1 MPEPIITERLVLRSL
16 AAKDWPEFRDYA
28 GSDRSIPSGGPYTA
42 GQAWRTF
49 AMWIGHWELRGYG
62 LLALELREWP
72 ERAIGIAGP
81 FFPPDAPEPEIGWQ
95 IWDPEFEGRG
105 YAYEAAL
112 AARRWA
118 CESFGFQ
125 RPVSYI
131 KEGNE
136 RSIRLA
142 EKLGCVR
149 DDRAKRRPDG
159 LPVWRHP
166 PVQAIL
172 E

>member
-1 MPEPIITERLVLRSL
+1 MQKPITTERLTLRRL
-16 AAKDWPEFRDYA
+16 AAEDWQQFNMYA
-28 GSDRSIPSGGPYTA
+28 GSDRSIPSGGPYSE
-42 GQAWRTF
+42 GKAWRTF
-49 AMWIGHWELRGYG
+49 AMWIGHWEIRGYG
-62 LLALELREWP
+62 LLACDLRVRP
-72 ERAIGIAGP
+72 NKVIGIAGP

-95 IWDPEFEGRG
+95 IWDPEFEGKG
-105 YAYEAAL
+105 YAYEAAE

-118 CESFGFQ
+118 CESLGLQ

-142 EKLGCVR
+142 KKLGCVR
-149 DDRAKRRPDG
+149 DERARRRPDG

-166 PVQAIL
+166 PLDGIL
-172 E
+172 S

>member
-1 MPEPIITERLVLRSL
+1 MPKPITTDRLILRKL
-16 AAKDWPEFRDYA
+16 AAKDWPEFSVYA
-28 GSDRSIPSGGPYTA
+28 GAERSIPAGGPYSE

-49 AMWIGHWELRGYG
+49 AMWIGHWEIRGYG
-62 LLALELREWP
+62 LLALELRESP
-72 ERAIGIAGP
+72 NKAIGIAGP

-95 IWDPEFEGRG
+95 IWDPGFEGKG
-105 YAYEAAL
+105 YAYEAAH
-112 AARRWA
+112 AARCWA
-118 CESFGFQ
+118 CATFGFK

-131 KEGNE
+131 KEGNA

-149 DDRAKRRPDG
+149 DENAKRRQDG

-166 PVQAIL
+166 PL
-172 E
+172 EAFPN